1 MTRLKLLSLR
11 PLTPERALSAFMRI
25 DPARLREREK
35 REKRR
40 PKRGLS
46 TG

>member
-1 MTRLKLLSLR
+1 MKPLSLA
-11 PLTPERALSAFMRI
+11 PLTPERALRAFMKI

-35 REKRR
+35 REKRKAR
-40 PKRGLS
+40 RGLS